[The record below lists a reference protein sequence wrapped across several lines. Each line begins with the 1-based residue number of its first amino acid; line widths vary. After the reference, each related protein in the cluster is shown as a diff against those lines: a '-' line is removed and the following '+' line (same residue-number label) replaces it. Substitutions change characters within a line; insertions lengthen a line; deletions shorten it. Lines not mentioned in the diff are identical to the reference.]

1 MTQPIQFISLFSK
14 LLYYYYLSYNNM
26 PLEINETILNKFT
39 LYLIWL
45 FEKQAKYFDLYNDK
59 ATLDSF
65 VLFEFPFDK
74 PMNIYETENAIN
86 IARERLIDFPKKNH
100 IIIDDSYCILSIL
113 PVPFDA
119 VEITHGMITNFFTP
133 ILN

>member
-1 MTQPIQFISLFSK
+1 MTQPIQFISLFAK
-14 LLYYYYLSYNNM
+14 FLYYYYLSYNNM
-26 PLEINETILNKFT
+26 ALSINETILNKFT

-45 FEKQAKYFDLYNDK
+45 FNKQAKYFNVYNEK
-59 ATLDSF
+59 SILDSF
-65 VLFEFPFDK
+65 MLFEFPFDE

-86 IARERLIDFPKKNH
+86 IAKNKLIEFPIKNH
-100 IIIDDSYCILSIL
+100 IIITDDYCILSIL

>member
-1 MTQPIQFISLFSK
+1 ME
-14 LLYYYYLSYNNM
+14 
-26 PLEINETILNKFT
+26 LEINNVIFDKFT